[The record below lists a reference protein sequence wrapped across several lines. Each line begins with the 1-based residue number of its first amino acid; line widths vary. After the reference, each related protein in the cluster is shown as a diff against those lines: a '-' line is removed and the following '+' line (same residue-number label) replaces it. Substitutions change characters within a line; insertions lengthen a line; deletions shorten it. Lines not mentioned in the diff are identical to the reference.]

1 MRGVAPNRSQQ
12 QHATVR
18 VSPLAMKTY
27 LWAVVCCRRCAGRLC
42 PGRRAVRAV
51 EPRVAST
58 TALRR
63 VQTVGGTK
71 LSRRARIGPSRCA
84 VPPGFTH
91 RCIEVQAQR
100 CQPGIE
106 PVSPTYN
113 QMSTRASQRWRGRAR
128 KGEATTHPL
137 GVAIATADPSG
148 QYPVA
153 DQQPCVMTDSTPVPA
168 GHANPAHKRPTTCIC
183 SDGAA
188 R

>member
-1 MRGVAPNRSQQ
+1 MGVYAHAQAWGTSTLSKADALPYRNLTAQQKTSTQ

-18 VSPLAMKTY
+18 VSPQAMKTY
-27 LWAVVCCRRCAGRLC
+27 LRAVVCCRRCAGRLC

-58 TALRR
+58 TALRC

-71 LSRRARIGPSRCA
+71 LSRRTRIRPSRCA

-100 CQPGIE
+100 CQPGIV

-113 QMSTRASQRWRGRAR
+113 QLSTRASQRGRGE
-128 KGEATTHPL
+128 GEGGRGHHA
-137 GVAIATADPSG
+137 
-148 QYPVA
+148 PVG
-153 DQQPCVMTDSTPVPA
+153 CCNR
-168 GHANPAHKRPTTCIC
+168 HR
-183 SDGAA
+183 
-188 R
+188 